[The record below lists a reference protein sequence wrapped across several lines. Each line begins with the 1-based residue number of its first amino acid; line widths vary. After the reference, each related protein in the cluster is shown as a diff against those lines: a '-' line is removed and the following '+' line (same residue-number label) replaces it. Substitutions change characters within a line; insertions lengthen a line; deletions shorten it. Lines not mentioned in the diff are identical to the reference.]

1 MERNSS
7 NVSYL
12 QTAGRAL
19 EILNMF
25 QTENSLSLNAIA
37 KGLGVGTTVAYRLV
51 YTLTA
56 EGFLHQDAASK
67 QYMLGDKAMIL
78 GFCAVYRNDVKRIA
92 HDLIWQFYEQTGY
105 SMTMTMLCDMK
116 SLCIE
121 HILSSRTGLT
131 TTMFT
136 GGLYPLHKGAS
147 NRVLLAFMP
156 EDEREAYLAGLG
168 MAAEDEARLRAS
180 LGLARRRGYDFT
192 KNDMPGGLF
201 AIGFPVFNSANRL
214 VAGISCGGRSVDMTE
229 ELLDRML
236 GEARALALQINN
248 RMGATCM
255 EF

>member
-168 MAAEDEARLRAS
+168 MAAEDEARPSASPCSTPPTVSLRA
-180 LGLARRRGYDFT
+180 
-192 KNDMPGGLF
+192 
-201 AIGFPVFNSANRL
+201 
-214 VAGISCGGRSVDMTE
+214 
-229 ELLDRML
+229 
-236 GEARALALQINN
+236 
-248 RMGATCM
+248 
-255 EF
+255 